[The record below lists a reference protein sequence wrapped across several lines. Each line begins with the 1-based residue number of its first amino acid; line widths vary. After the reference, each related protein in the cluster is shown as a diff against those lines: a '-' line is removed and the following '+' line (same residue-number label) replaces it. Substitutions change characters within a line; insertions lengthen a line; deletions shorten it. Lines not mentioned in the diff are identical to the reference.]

1 MSEAQAMVEVSVGA
15 ESRGEGARAVSLRPV
30 YSMTGYASA
39 QAATEDGL
47 AFSLAMK
54 SVNHRFLDLNMR
66 LPSDCDA
73 LEVRLRRAMKESVRR
88 GHVDVT
94 LHVDRRGREA
104 GQTVQLNHEL
114 LSAHMRAFHE
124 AAKAHHFNVE
134 PDLNELLRMPGV
146 VSTEMGAVSMDA
158 TRIAALETAV
168 MALAP
173 SLLEQLNQVRAVE
186 GAALAAEL
194 RGAMLR
200 LRGLAEEC
208 ALLRSGAR
216 EAHFERLRVRIGEL
230 LRVDAGSGEGGAGSA
245 GVSEQRLLAEAA
257 LLVERSDIEEEL
269 VRLRAHIES
278 FVEMLDGGGE
288 LGKRLDFSVAGA
300 EPRGEYGVVEDEW
313 GRSGDWAAADF
324 AGAGDEGGDRAG
336 AGAGAESG
344 VGRRV
349 TLLGTHGWDF
359 VYHFGAF
366 GVREVDA
373 GVAGAVAGGGAGVFG
388 LVYDARAAGLGDG
401 WAGVPLHDARDV

>member
-1 MSEAQAMVEVSVGA
+1 MSEAQAMAEVSVGVGA
-15 ESRGEGARAVSLRPV
+15 NGERAVSLRPV

-39 QAATEDGL
+39 QAATDDGL

-73 LEVRLRRAMKESVRR
+73 LEVQLRRAMKESVRR

-158 TRIAALETAV
+158 GRIAALEAAV

-194 RGAMLR
+194 RAAMLR

-208 ALLRSGAR
+208 AVLRSGAR
-216 EAHFERLRVRIGEL
+216 EAHFERLRARIGEL
-230 LRVDAGSGEGGAGSA
+230 LRVDGSAGEGAGSSAA

-288 LGKRLDFSVAGA
+288 LGKRLDFLLQELNREANTVLSKT
-300 EPRGEYGVVEDEW
+300 
-313 GRSGDWAAADF
+313 S
-324 AGAGDEGGDRAG
+324 GGDPGIGLRLTSLGLEMKAEIERA
-336 AGAGAESG
+336 
-344 VGRRV
+344 
-349 TLLGTHGWDF
+349 
-359 VYHFGAF
+359 
-366 GVREVDA
+366 REQVQN
-373 GVAGAVAGGGAGVFG
+373 
-388 LVYDARAAGLGDG
+388 LE
-401 WAGVPLHDARDV
+401 